1 MTSTLVLPRLWCL
14 QTSDCLSGNV
24 CLLCVIFAY
33 PKKDKV
39 AVIVLPNDW
48 RLMLVSFNYL
58 STEPLFKH
66 HRYEILP
73 ALKECQKTRNQSITI
88 ACIRVLLQCLTCCS
102 QLTIVALK
110 QVLDTQL
117 SIRLSHLY
125 SPIDP
130 LDHDL
135 LAHLA

>member
-14 QTSDCLSGNV
+14 QTSDCLSGSV

-102 QLTIVALK
+102 QVTFVALK
-110 QVLDTQL
+110 QVLDATQ
-117 SIRLSHLY
+117 HTAF
-125 SPIDP
+125 SPLFTHRP
-130 LDHDL
+130 T
-135 LAHLA
+135 